1 MTYYFTSKTPDLK
14 TAEGAKLTENKM
26 ISAFCLANPLEEPW
40 NWFPCDFGSDGTVQ
54 YHELFENAFKEAT
67 EGKKGWLYSVEAEEE
82 DVEETGEILTVA
94 LATDSCGV
102 WMSEGY
108 YYSYGSDS
116 QPRTGKG
123 WREACRFRFARCY
136 VHHGIGRKLFHRSGP
151 KRLFEWGG
159 TLCVLS
165 LCTDRG

>member
-67 EGKKGWLYSVEAEEE
+67 EGKKGWVCK
-82 DVEETGEILTVA
+82 I
-94 LATDSCGV
+94 CG
-102 WMSEGY
+102 
-108 YYSYGSDS
+108 
-116 QPRTGKG
+116 
-123 WREACRFRFARCY
+123 Y
-136 VHHGIGRKLFHRSGP
+136 VHESEDLPDDFICPLCKHGVAD
-151 KRLFEWGG
+151 FE
-159 TLCVLS
+159 
-165 LCTDRG
+165 RIE